1 VRRYLRTLFAFGV
14 FDRPAY
20 AQSFTPMYA
29 RPNFWWTQI
38 IPLLGLVGFIGWK
51 IRQIRMDNREAQRM
65 AALNHESAEL
75 MRKLRRT
82 GASPYQYY
90 LDASRAVQVKRA
102 LAKNVEPNVVDVEMA
117 GAAFQLDDDSRRQLR
132 ELFARSDELRYSGA
146 KNGGQSI
153 SPESRREVLDLLEH
167 LRI

>member
-1 VRRYLRTLFAFGV
+1 MKT
-14 FDRPAY
+14 
-20 AQSFTPMYA
+20 
-29 RPNFWWTQI
+29 
-38 IPLLGLVGFIGWK
+38 
-51 IRQIRMDNREAQRM
+51 
-65 AALNHESAEL
+65 
-75 MRKLRRT
+75 
-82 GASPYQYY
+82 
-90 LDASRAVQVKRA
+90 A